1 MSSQLEAK
9 KLPEWRPKLLFHRL
23 MFPMWLQQ
31 SKAVE
36 WNFGALDTQES
47 NETRV
52 VIKQDTSDWE
62 NIFRIL
68 LIPEKALEDETDITV
83 KMKVGVELPEP
94 PPPPPPYRPPPPPP
108 RPDPMSYMISDGDNS
123 IGMQLMDIS
132 RDYSTTGPYQAV
144 EGKSYPNKLH
154 RAQIIAE
161 ANSPSTATN
170 NPDQFELSLKPSEM
184 MGTAYCALDGGHKII
199 AQYNNSLQLSKGLWF
214 EMYRFEASERYQ
226 INYIE
231 ITVYED
237 SKPPKN

>member
-1 MSSQLEAK
+1 MGDQLQAK

-31 SKAVE
+31 SNAVE
-36 WNFGALDTQES
+36 WNFGALDTQAS

-68 LIPEKALEDETDITV
+68 LIPEEALEDEADITV
-83 KMKVGVELPEP
+83 NMRVGVAQ
-94 PPPPPPYRPPPPPP
+94 
-108 RPDPMSYMISDGDNS
+108 PDTQQDRDPICFMISDKDKS
-123 IGMQLMDIS
+123 IGMQLTDRELYGTI
-132 RDYSTTGPYQAV
+132 GPYRAV
-144 EGKSYPNKLH
+144 EGASGRKLVATEIDEGTI
-154 RAQIIAE
+154 R
-161 ANSPSTATN
+161 STATI
-170 NPDQFELSLKPSEM
+170 NPDQFELSFKPSEM
-184 MGTAYCALDGGHKII
+184 MGTAYCAIDGGHKII
-199 AQYNNSLQLSKGLWF
+199 AQYGNTLKLKKGLWF
-214 EMYRFEASERYQ
+214 EMYRSQSTQRYE